1 MVAQKNWEKLR
12 DLESIIDLQLEE
24 FDVLRLAPLELKR
37 YQDKLT
43 AEANKIYEEMDEFT
57 VLDDKVVEHLGV
69 VEEKAYAR
77 RLKGE
82 ALR

>member
-57 VLDDKVVEHLGV
+57 VLDEKVTEHLGV

-77 RLKGE
+77 RLKQE